1 MILSV
6 IFSGVSYIVGSAR
19 KGCNCVFHN
28 FSGKTKNILI
38 FLQSESKGCK
48 LDGRCKM
55 SLKNIGK
62 FKFAK
67 NLIFKRVI

>member
-1 MILSV
+1 MNTISWAQRERV
-6 IFSGVSYIVGSAR
+6 VTVFFIIFQER
-19 KGCNCVFHN
+19 Q
-28 FSGKTKNILI
+28 KNILI

-48 LDGRCKM
+48 LDVRCKM

-67 NLIFKRVI
+67 KLIFKRVI